1 MAGLL
6 WLLQWKNQ
14 VVVTEN
20 VWPIESKIFTTYP
33 LQKKRNETNNNN
45 KKKQL
50 PTSDLEG

>member
-1 MAGLL
+1 MSWP
-6 WLLQWKNQ
+6 WLVCYDCYKNQ

-45 KKKQL
+45 QKKTVANL
-50 PTSDLEG
+50 